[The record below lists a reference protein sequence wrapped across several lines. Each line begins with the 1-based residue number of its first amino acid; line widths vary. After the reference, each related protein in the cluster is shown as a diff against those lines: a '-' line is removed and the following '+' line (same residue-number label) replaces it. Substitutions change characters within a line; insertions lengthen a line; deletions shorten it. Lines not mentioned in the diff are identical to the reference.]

1 MRKNLCSTE
10 NCKPSRIVGTLC
22 CLAFLI
28 AIAQYLIYEVDLTN
42 NDVNN
47 DHSKIMKKQPY
58 FTGGHG
64 EDQEVE
70 INTQEI
76 IDDAL
81 KHIMRTEVQNEDKN
95 NVDGI
100 THTKISDIEPD
111 NHYANLGD
119 DLDSSRHFDVD
130 AQTAMGEEE
139 LRRDREKIRNGDRM

>member
-1 MRKNLCSTE
+1 MAMRKNLCSTE

-64 EDQEVE
+64 EDQEAEINTQEAE

-81 KHIMRTEVQNEDKN
+81 KHIMRTEV
-95 NVDGI
+95 
-100 THTKISDIEPD
+100 
-111 NHYANLGD
+111 
-119 DLDSSRHFDVD
+119 
-130 AQTAMGEEE
+130 
-139 LRRDREKIRNGDRM
+139 